1 VLFTGDT
8 DKVTAGLWDTEA
20 MVTEPYPFPEHV
32 FAQVL
37 EGEVTIT
44 HEDGTCETFT
54 AGDVFVITVGIITK

>member
-1 VLFTGDT
+1 
-8 DKVTAGLWDTEA
+8 

-54 AGDVFVITVGIITK
+54 AGDVFFITVGIITK